1 MASRQGS
8 ISTFFKKPTAK
19 LEVKPKVKPEHVLGN
34 KREESGNGGII
45 DLTDDTVDIETS
57 DTPRKRRKLSPK
69 VDTKPKVE
77 LSDTKANQLEPLRLD
92 ANEAFTY
99 PPPSHPSYPQPP
111 SRTHNH
117 PIQIPQPPSSLIS
130 TLAFNPNPKPI
141 LKPGLNLD
149 LLYFNKFINEGSKE
163 LYDYLLVSMPWYRVT
178 YTTKGFTVNTP
189 RWTTVF
195 GKDLQSKDW
204 SGYPAGV
211 KPRAIPEILL
221 RLMEIGMSFLLL
233 NVYRNDSN

>member
-8 ISTFFKKPTAK
+8 ISTFFKKPAVK
-19 LEVKPKVKPEHVLGN
+19 SEVKPKVKPEPVLEY
-34 KREESGNGGII
+34 KREVSDGGGII
-45 DLTDDTVDIETS
+45 DLTDDTVDEIL

-69 VDTKPKVE
+69 FATKPKVE
-77 LSDTKANQLEPLRLD
+77 ISETKANQVELIRLD

-111 SRTHNH
+111 SRIHNH

-141 LKPGLNLD
+141 LKPELNLY

-211 KPRAIPEILL
+211 RPRAIPEILL
-221 RLMEIGMSFLLL
+221 RLMEIGMSVPLLPIH
-233 NVYRNDSN
+233 